1 MKTVLL
7 GTLIVGFFII
17 AYYSVR
23 KIIRALDLFDTILK
37 SRQYK

>member
-7 GTLIVGFFII
+7 GTLIVVFFII

-23 KIIRALDLFDTILK
+23 EIVRALDSFLK
-37 SRQYK
+37 MHK